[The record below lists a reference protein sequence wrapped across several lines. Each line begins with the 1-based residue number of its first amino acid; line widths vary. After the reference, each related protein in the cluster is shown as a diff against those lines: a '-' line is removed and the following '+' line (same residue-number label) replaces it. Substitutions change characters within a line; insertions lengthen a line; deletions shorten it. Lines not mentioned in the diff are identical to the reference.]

1 MQDLSFIG
9 IGVMGRGMVA
19 NLLRGGYRVHV
30 YSRRKGSAEGVI
42 ALGAQW
48 HDTLAGCVQ
57 AADTIITMVG
67 YPKDVE
73 EVYFGKGGILES
85 ARPGATLIDM
95 TTTEPGLARRI
106 DKLAQERGMFALD
119 APVSGGDSGARNGT
133 LSIMVGGEEAVMKR
147 CLPVL
152 GLMGKSI
159 RLMGPAGAGQH
170 TKMANQIVIAGTVS
184 GVAEALAYARTNGL
198 DQHKVLEA
206 ISGGAAGSWQLSNN
220 GPKMVAGDDAPG
232 FFIKHFIKDMDI
244 AAREAAARGLDLP
257 VLKLVLERYRT
268 MEAAGWGEL
277 GTQALISTYQL
288 RD

>member
-1 MQDLSFIG
+1 MKDIAFIG

-19 NLLRGGYRVHV
+19 NLLKGGHKVHV
-30 YSRRKGSAEGVI
+30 YSRRKQSAEEVL

-48 HDTLAGCVQ
+48 HDTLAGCAQ
-57 AADTIITMVG
+57 AADTVITMVG

-73 EVYFGKGGILES
+73 QVYFGQGGILES

-95 TTTEPGLARRI
+95 TTTEPSLAERI
-106 DKLAQERGMFALD
+106 DRIAREKGMHALD

-133 LSIMVGGEEAVMKR
+133 LSIMVGGEEAVLQR
-147 CLPVL
+147 CLPL
-152 GLMGKSI
+152 LQLMGKSI

-184 GVAEALAYARTNGL
+184 GVAEALAYAQANGL
-198 DQHKVLEA
+198 DQSKVLEA

-244 AAREAAARGLDLP
+244 AAREAEARGLDLP
-257 VLKLVLERYRT
+257 VLQLVLNRYRA
-268 MEAAGWGEL
+268 MEQAGEGDL
-277 GTQALISTYQL
+277 GTQALINTYKPHA
-288 RD
+288 